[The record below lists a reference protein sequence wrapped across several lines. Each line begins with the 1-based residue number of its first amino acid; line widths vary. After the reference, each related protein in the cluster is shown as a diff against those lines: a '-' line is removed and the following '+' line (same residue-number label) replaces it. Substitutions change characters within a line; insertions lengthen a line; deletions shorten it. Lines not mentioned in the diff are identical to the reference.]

1 MSDLRETGQLE
12 FDADKIGF
20 VYRPYE
26 HDRNQPSDLMEVIV
40 RKNRNGSLGI
50 ANIQC
55 HLPYTKA
62 NEYPPNSL

>member
-1 MSDLRETGQLE
+1 LE

-26 HDRNQPSDLMEVIV
+26 HDKSQPSDLMEVIV

-50 ANIQC
+50 AEVQC

-62 NEYPPNSL
+62 NEYPPHSL